1 MMSKEKEKE
10 NSNNS
15 ENRNKILND
24 MVQTTKLV
32 KIKDNTE
39 TELNN
44 DIELDDNNTENTEII
59 E

>member
-1 MMSKEKEKE
+1 
-10 NSNNS
+10 
-15 ENRNKILND
+15 